1 MPPGTL
7 SAPRSSTEML
17 VADTVRSRTGGRIR
31 QLRVCIQGDRLVISG
46 ETSTFYDKQLA
57 SHAALESTQ
66 ALIVQ
71 NDLIVN

>member
-1 MPPGTL
+1 MPLGTL
-7 SAPRSSTEML
+7 DAPRPSTEAL
-17 VADTVRSRTGGRIR
+17 VADIVRSRTGGRIR
-31 QLRVCIQGDRLVISG
+31 RLSVCIQGNRLVISG

-57 SHAALESTQ
+57 SHAALESAR

>member
-1 MPPGTL
+1 MPLGTL
-7 SAPRSSTEML
+7 TAPRTSTEAL
-17 VADTVRSRTGGRIR
+17 VADVVRSRTGGRIR
-31 QLRVCIQGDRLVISG
+31 RLSVCIQGNRLVING

-57 SHAALESTQ
+57 SHAALESAE